1 MSIQSG
7 EIEPRTNNP
16 SEWKFVSEHDMNTS
30 GVLRIFK
37 SKPKPISDNRILIEK
52 LDFYRKI
59 VWESYVLTEKEYSF
73 ITSSLAM
80 K

>member
-1 MSIQSG
+1 M
-7 EIEPRTNNP
+7 
-16 SEWKFVSEHDMNTS
+16 KTS

>member
-1 MSIQSG
+1 MSIQTCD
-7 EIEPRTNNP
+7 IEPRTNNP
-16 SEWKFVSEHDMNTS
+16 AEWSFVSEHDMKTS